1 MKKLIIKLFIL
12 FTLLISFTGCYTL
25 LKMYDYSEGPV
36 NYNPQKH
43 YEFRDY
49 IYMHTHV
56 EDEGD
61 KNSPVSIIELVPET
75 RKSKVKELE
84 ILSDKVRIL
93 YKGNEYY
100 ANVSD
105 DRTAVLLYKSGLNI
119 TGEFIAEIGKVKLD
133 NGKIIDLPPL
143 KFEKYV
149 EVSKYIPI
157 LDGLNIETNK
167 EIYYGPLENY
177 KGR

>member
-1 MKKLIIKLFIL
+1 MKKSIIKLFMISI
-12 FTLLISFTGCYTL
+12 LLISFTGCYTL
-25 LKMYDYSEGPV
+25 IKMYSYSEGPV
-36 NYNPQKH
+36 DYNPQKY

-49 IYMHTHV
+49 IYIHTRV
-56 EDEGD
+56 KDQGN

-75 RKSKVKELE
+75 RKSKIKELE
-84 ILSDKVRIL
+84 ILSDKIRIL
-93 YKGNEYY
+93 YRGKEYY
-100 ANVSD
+100 ANVSN

-149 EVSKYIPI
+149 KVSKYVPI
-157 LDGLNIETNK
+157 LDGLNIDTKE
-167 EIYYGPLENY
+167 EIYYERLEDY